1 VKQPET
7 ILSEENIFDGKLL
20 RVRLRQVELP
30 DGAVARRE
38 VVLNR
43 GAVAIVA
50 LTEAREVRLVK
61 QWRAAAEKWMIE
73 LPAGG
78 LEIDEDPALAAPRE
92 LMEETGDRAASWQKL
107 PGYFA
112 SPGIL
117 NEYLHVYLATGL
129 TPGPNNTEFD
139 ENIEV
144 LTVPWAE
151 AIAMIRRGDIEDA
164 KTVAGLMQAGLH
176 LNLL

>member
-1 VKQPET
+1 MKQPET

-20 RVRLRQVELP
+20 RVRLRQVELL
-30 DGAVARRE
+30 DGTVVRRE

-43 GAVAIVA
+43 GAVAVVA
-50 LTEAREVRLVK
+50 LTDAQEVRLVK

-78 LEIDEDPALAAPRE
+78 LEAGEDPNLAAPRE
-92 LMEETGDRAASWQKL
+92 LLEETGDRAALWEKL
-107 PGYFA
+107 PGYYA

-129 TPGPNNTEFD
+129 TPGPNHLEFD

-151 AIAMIRRGDIEDA
+151 AIAMSRRGEIEDA
-164 KTVAGLMQAGLH
+164 KTGAGLRQAGLH